1 MKKPILILLIAS
13 CGSSFL
19 AKGQARNDFARAKS
33 NSSKLLD
40 EALDSLKTPSIS
52 VAVGINNKIIW
63 TKAIGYKD
71 LEKQEAADIKTK
83 FRIGSSSKSIT
94 SVGLGKLIE
103 SGQLNLDSGIRYYVP
118 FFDAAKPRITV
129 RQLAS
134 HSSGIRNYK
143 DKEFNSDAEYP
154 GIEESMK
161 VFMYDTLLFKPG
173 EKFAYATYNYTV
185 LSAAMEQ
192 ITKTNFLD
200 YMQKTV
206 FAPLG
211 MNNTTADYKL
221 RAIADKAEFYNYDA
235 KAGKYKKAPEVNI
248 SNKWA
253 GGGFLSTPSDMVKLG
268 NALLS
273 GKILNATTTTVLWTP
288 QKLNNGKINGINYA
302 IGWKVDTV
310 KLFNGTK
317 SVRQIHHGGSASG
330 GTAMFV
336 LFPDYHLS
344 VCILANRDFASAD
357 FFKYVNKI
365 AEEFISEKENN
376 N

>member
-1 MKKPILILLIAS
+1 MKKSILILLVAS
-13 CGSSFL
+13 CGCSFL

-33 NSSKLLD
+33 NSSKLFD
-40 EALDSLKTPSIS
+40 GALDSLKTPSIS
-52 VAVGINNKIIW
+52 VAVGINNQVVW
-63 TKAIGYKD
+63 AKAFGYKD
-71 LEKQEAADIKTK
+71 LEKQELADIKTK

-94 SVGLGKLIE
+94 SVALGKLIE
-103 SGQLNLDSGIRYYVP
+103 NKQLNLDSGIRYYVP
-118 FFDAAKPRITV
+118 FFDATKPRITV

-154 GIEESMK
+154 GIEESMQ

-192 ITKTNFLD
+192 ITKTKFLD

-211 MNNTTADYKL
+211 MKNTTADYKL
-221 RAIADKAEFYNYDA
+221 RPITDKAEFYNYDA
-235 KAGKYKKAPEVNI
+235 KAEKYKKAPEVNI

-253 GGGFLSTPSDMVKLG
+253 GGGFLSTPSDMVRLG
-268 NALLS
+268 NALVS
-273 GKILNATTTTVLWTP
+273 GSILNTTTTAILWTP

-336 LFPDYHLS
+336 LFPDYSLS

>member
-1 MKKPILILLIAS
+1 MKKSILILLVAS
-13 CGSSFL
+13 CGCSFL

-33 NSSKLLD
+33 NSSKLFD
-40 EALDSLKTPSIS
+40 GALDSLKTPSIS
-52 VAVGINNKIIW
+52 VAVGINNQVVW
-63 TKAIGYKD
+63 AKAFGYKD
-71 LEKQEAADIKTK
+71 LEKQELADIKTK

-94 SVGLGKLIE
+94 SVALGKLIE
-103 SGQLNLDSGIRYYVP
+103 NKQLNLDSGIRYYVP
-118 FFDAAKPRITV
+118 FFDATKPRITV

-154 GIEESMK
+154 GIEESMQ

-192 ITKTNFLD
+192 ITKTKFLD

-211 MNNTTADYKL
+211 MKNTTADYKL
-221 RAIADKAEFYNYDA
+221 RPITDKAEFYNYDA
-235 KAGKYKKAPEVNI
+235 KAEKYKKAPEVNI

-253 GGGFLSTPSDMVKLG
+253 GGGFLSTPSDMVRLG
-268 NALLS
+268 NALVS
-273 GKILNATTTTVLWTP
+273 GSILNTTTTAILWTP

-336 LFPDYHLS
+336 LFPDYNMS

>member
-1 MKKPILILLIAS
+1 MKKSILILLIAS
-13 CGSSFL
+13 CGCSFL

-33 NSSKLLD
+33 NSSKLFD
-40 EALDSLKTPSIS
+40 GALDSLKTPSIS
-52 VAVGINNKIIW
+52 VAVGINNQVVW
-63 TKAIGYKD
+63 AKAFGYKD
-71 LEKQEAADIKTK
+71 LEKQELADIKTK

-94 SVGLGKLIE
+94 SVALGKLIE
-103 SGQLNLDSGIRYYVP
+103 NKQLNLDSGIRYYVP
-118 FFDAAKPRITV
+118 FFDATKPRITV

-192 ITKTNFLD
+192 ITKTKFLD

-211 MNNTTADYKL
+211 MKNTTADYKL

-235 KAGKYKKAPEVNI
+235 KAEKYKKAPEVNI

-253 GGGFLSTPSDMVKLG
+253 GGGFLSTPSDMVRLG
-268 NALLS
+268 NALVS
-273 GKILNATTTTVLWTP
+273 GSILNTTTTAILWTP

-336 LFPDYHLS
+336 LFPDYSLS

-357 FFKYVNKI
+357 FFKYVDKI

>member
-1 MKKPILILLIAS
+1 MKKLILILLLAS

-19 AKGQARNDFARAKS
+19 AKGQVKNDFAAAKS
-33 NSSKLLD
+33 NSSKLLAV
-40 EALDSLKTPSIS
+40 ALDSLKTPSIS
-52 VAVGINNKIIW
+52 VAVGINNQVVW
-63 TKAIGYKD
+63 AKAVGYKD
-71 LEKQEAADIKTK
+71 LEKQEMADINTK

-103 SGQLNLDSGIRYYVP
+103 NRQINLDSGIRYYVP

-143 DKEFNSDAEYP
+143 DKEFNSDAEYTS
-154 GIEESMK
+154 IEESMK

-192 ITKTNFLD
+192 VTKTGFLD

-206 FAPLG
+206 FAPLD
-211 MNNTTADYKL
+211 MKNTTADYKF
-221 RAIADKAEFYNYDA
+221 RKIADKAEFYNYDA

-253 GGGFLSTPSDMVKLG
+253 GGGFLSTPSDLVKLG

-273 GKILNATTTTVLWTP
+273 GKILSATTTAVLWTP
-288 QKLNNGKINGINYA
+288 QKLSNDKINGINYA

-330 GTAMFV
+330 ATAMFV
-336 LFPDYHLS
+336 LFPDYNMS
-344 VCILANRDFASAD
+344 VAMLANRDFASAD

-365 AEEFISEKENN
+365 AEEFISEQENN
-376 N
+376 K

>member
-1 MKKPILILLIAS
+1 MKKSILILLIAS
-13 CGSSFL
+13 CGCSFL
-19 AKGQARNDFARAKS
+19 AKGQARNDFARAKN
-33 NSSKLLD
+33 NSSKLFD
-40 EALDSLKTPSIS
+40 GALDSLKTPSIS
-52 VAVGINNKIIW
+52 VAVGINNQVVW
-63 TKAIGYKD
+63 AKAFGYKD
-71 LEKQEAADIKTK
+71 LEKQELADIKTK

-94 SVGLGKLIE
+94 SVALGKLIE
-103 SGQLNLDSGIRYYVP
+103 NKQLNLDSGIRYYVP
-118 FFDAAKPRITV
+118 FFDATKPRITV

-192 ITKTNFLD
+192 ITKTKFLD

-211 MNNTTADYKL
+211 MKNTTADYKL

-235 KAGKYKKAPEVNI
+235 KAEKYKKAPEVNI

-253 GGGFLSTPSDMVKLG
+253 GGGFLSTPSDMVRLG
-268 NALLS
+268 NALVS
-273 GKILNATTTTVLWTP
+273 GSILNTTTTAILWTP

-336 LFPDYHLS
+336 LFPDYSLS

>member
-1 MKKPILILLIAS
+1 MKKSILILLIAS
-13 CGSSFL
+13 CGCSFL
-19 AKGQARNDFARAKS
+19 AKGQARNDFARAKN
-33 NSSKLLD
+33 NSSKLFD
-40 EALDSLKTPSIS
+40 GALDSLKTPSIS
-52 VAVGINNKIIW
+52 VAVGINNQVVW
-63 TKAIGYKD
+63 AKAFGYKD
-71 LEKQEAADIKTK
+71 LEKQELADIKTK

-94 SVGLGKLIE
+94 SVALGKLIE
-103 SGQLNLDSGIRYYVP
+103 NKQLNLDSGIRYYVP
-118 FFDAAKPRITV
+118 FFDATKPRITV

-192 ITKTNFLD
+192 ITKTKFLD

-211 MNNTTADYKL
+211 MKNTTADYKL

-235 KAGKYKKAPEVNI
+235 KAEKYKKAPEVNI

-253 GGGFLSTPSDMVKLG
+253 GGGFLSTPSDMVRLG

-273 GKILNATTTTVLWTP
+273 GSILNTTTTAILWTP

-336 LFPDYHLS
+336 LFPDYSLS

>member
-1 MKKPILILLIAS
+1 MKKSILILLLAS
-13 CGSSFL
+13 CAISFL
-19 AKGQARNDFARAKS
+19 AKGQAKNNFAGAKS
-33 NSSKLLD
+33 NSAKLL
-40 EALDSLKTPSIS
+40 EVALDSLKTPSIS
-52 VAVGINNKIIW
+52 VAVGINNQLVW
-63 TKAIGYKD
+63 AKAIGYKD
-71 LEKQEAADIKTK
+71 LEKQELADVNTR

-103 SGQLNLDSGIRYYVP
+103 NKQIDLDSSIRYYVP

-143 DKEFNSDAEYP
+143 DKEFNSDAEYRS
-154 GIEESMK
+154 IEESMK

-192 ITKTNFLD
+192 ITKTGFLE

-211 MNNTTADYKL
+211 MNSTTADYKF
-221 RAIADKAEFYNYDA
+221 RKISGKAEFYNYDA
-235 KAGKYKKAPEVNI
+235 KAGKYKRAPEVNI

-253 GGGFLSTPSDMVKLG
+253 GGGFLSTPSDMVILG

-273 GKILNATTTTVLWTP
+273 GKILKASTTAVLWTP
-288 QKLNNGKINGINYA
+288 QRLSNGKINGINYA

-336 LFPDYHLS
+336 LFPDYNMS
-344 VCILANRDFASAD
+344 VAILANRDFASAD
-357 FFKYVNKI
+357 LFKYVNKI
-365 AEEFISEKENN
+365 AEEFISEQENN
-376 N
+376 K